1 MAINETREIV
11 IEATPAEI
19 LDVIA
24 DLESLTDWSEPH
36 RSSEVLER
44 NKDGRPTKA
53 KMKVKAAGITDEQVV
68 AYTWSGNK
76 VSWTLVSSGQQRSQD
91 ASYTLTPDGDKTKF
105 KFQISVDPVVPLPGF
120 VLKRAVKG
128 TIDTGTKGLRDRVL
142 KVKKG
147 TRVDGG

>member
-36 RSSEVLER
+36 QSSEVLER

-53 KMKVKAAGITDEQVV
+53 KMKV
-68 AYTWSGNK
+68 
-76 VSWTLVSSGQQRSQD
+76 
-91 ASYTLTPDGDKTKF
+91 
-105 KFQISVDPVVPLPGF
+105 
-120 VLKRAVKG
+120 
-128 TIDTGTKGLRDRVL
+128 
-142 KVKKG
+142 
-147 TRVDGG
+147 

>member
-24 DLESLTDWSEPH
+24 DLESMTEWSPPH
-36 RSSEVLER
+36 QSSEVLER
-44 NKDGRPTKA
+44 DKNGRPSKA

-68 AYTWSGNK
+68 AYTWSDNK
-76 VSWTLVSSGQQRSQD
+76 VSWTLVNSGQQRSQD
-91 ASYTLTPDGDKTKF
+91 ASYTLIPDGDRTKV

-120 VLKRAVKG
+120 VLKRAIKG
-128 TIDTGTKGLRDRVL
+128 TIDAGTEGLRQRVL
-142 KVKKG
+142 SMGKG
-147 TRVDGG
+147 RA

>member
-11 IEATPAEI
+11 IEATPEEI

-24 DLESLTDWSEPH
+24 DLDSVTEWSEPH
-36 RSSEVLER
+36 QSVEVLER
-44 NKDGRPTKA
+44 DEDGRPTKV
-53 KMKVKAAGITDEQVV
+53 KMKVKAAGITDEQVL
-68 AYTWSGNK
+68 AYTWSENL

-91 ASYTLTPDGDKTKF
+91 ASYTLTPEADKTKVT
-105 KFQISVDPVVPLPGF
+105 FQISVDPVVPLPGF

-142 KVKKG
+142 KVKRG
-147 TRVDGG
+147 R

>member
-24 DLESLTDWSEPH
+24 DLESLTEWSEPH
-36 RSSEVLER
+36 QSSGVLER
-44 NKDGRPTKA
+44 NKDGQP
-53 KMKVKAAGITDEQVV
+53 
-68 AYTWSGNK
+68 
-76 VSWTLVSSGQQRSQD
+76 
-91 ASYTLTPDGDKTKF
+91 SYTLTPDGDKTTVE
-105 KFQISVDPVVPLPGF
+105 FQISVDPVVRLPGF

-128 TIDTGTKGLRDRVL
+128 TIDTGTNGLRDRVL

-147 TRVDGG
+147 TRVGGG